1 MVAVATRRNSR
12 GAGSRGCL
20 ISFLLLAIA
29 LYYGINIGE
38 VWYRFHQMEE
48 EMTSQARMA
57 PGISDQLIRSRLQTK
72 AEALGLPPEARQI
85 RITRSAQARRI
96 TIESHYAESVDLPFF
111 NHTFKLNPRAEARLF

>member
-1 MVAVATRRNSR
+1 MVAAAMSRNRR

-57 PGISDQLIRSRLQTK
+57 PGISDQLIRSRLQAK

-85 RITRSAQARRI
+85 RITRSVQARRI
-96 TIESHYAESVDLPFF
+96 TIESRYSENVDLPFF
-111 NHTFKLNPRAEARLF
+111 NRTFQLNPRAEARLF